1 MSPAKYVGT
10 DADRFRK
17 WGEAMLRQ
25 IFRGGRG
32 LRHRLDSSVI
42 GALSV
47 MAASLFATGAIA
59 QTASDNPPAAS
70 ASDSGSAGKE
80 PARSAPSE
88 PVQSPPGSFGGGE
101 QHVPDARSGG
111 ALAPVDIRP
120 AQPQPRATVQS
131 KAIAIPM
138 RKPAIV
144 QHAQPS
150 PAAKSTAT
158 AQRARPAPATQ
169 SSANSEA
176 IGSGSDQSGNIVG
189 PLGGQYPQPKS
200 LHQVTQS
207 VTVVDR
213 KEIELTAPAS
223 TLDILSAVPGVS
235 IARSG
240 GIGGQIYLRGFSS
253 NSMRSP
259 LFIDGDRLHG
269 RNTLQYQYFQ
279 PEEIER
285 VEVIRGPASVLYGS
299 DALTGVVNL
308 IMRHPTISFGPATY
322 SGGVTAGYGSAANS
336 TTTYSWAQATGG
348 GFAVMGGY
356 GTRAGSNYDTPLGS
370 AINSD
375 YKTEGGN
382 LNVAWAPAIGQRV
395 EFTLRDY
402 KESDGRAGGVGGAPG
417 YPYLNVR
424 QSPNDLRMGRL
435 AYTGDFTG
443 IAVKHVEASFYA
455 NYFDTHVLTVNT
467 STPGKVVNSDNHVM
481 GPLVIGGKALTTFG
495 WDGMFFG
502 DLKST
507 FGMDGWNEARP
518 GSTSTTTTETLTAT
532 GQLKSVVTTPLAQVV
547 PDSGQSN
554 IGVFML
560 HEWTP
565 VAPFTLSAGGRYDW
579 FNTWTLLSP
588 LASPALLPAYQK
600 ASNVDVTAPTGSI
613 GGVYRITPL
622 VDLIGDVA
630 TSFRQP
636 TNMELFNSTATT
648 IPNPN
653 LQPETGLTYEGGF
666 RFHLNQATVK
676 VTTFDSLYHNLILA
690 VPIKYNGSSAYTQN
704 QNVGDA
710 EIQGIEIEE
719 RWQLTPAFN
728 IFGNATML
736 RGTNTTTDMPLA
748 YISPF
753 HGRSGVQYAPPGAGY
768 SFMTFVDW
776 ASAKTRIDPTQE
788 YPTAAYAVWNMFA
801 TFELGTVISPALG
814 DTRVTL
820 GLENILNA
828 LYVDAATFANPA
840 YPRSMYNPLVNPG
853 RNFTAKLTHTF

>member
-1 MSPAKYVGT
+1 M
-10 DADRFRK
+10 
-17 WGEAMLRQ
+17 
-25 IFRGGRG
+25 
-32 LRHRLDSSVI
+32 
-42 GALSV
+42 
-47 MAASLFATGAIA
+47 
-59 QTASDNPPAAS
+59 
-70 ASDSGSAGKE
+70 
-80 PARSAPSE
+80 
-88 PVQSPPGSFGGGE
+88 
-101 QHVPDARSGG
+101 
-111 ALAPVDIRP
+111 
-120 AQPQPRATVQS
+120 QS
-131 KAIAIPM
+131 KAIAVPV

-213 KEIELTAPAS
+213 KEIELTAPSS

-259 LFIDGDRLHG
+259 LFVDGDRLHG

-308 IMRHPTISFGPATY
+308 IMRHPTIDMSGPVRF
-322 SGGVTAGYGSAANS
+322 SGGVSAGVGSAADSFTN
-336 TTTYSWAQATGG
+336 YNWAQATGG
-348 GFAVMGGY
+348 GFAVLGGY
-356 GTRAGSNYDTPLGS
+356 GTRNGFNYDTPLGP
-370 AINSD
+370 AKNSD
-375 YKTEGGN
+375 YKSVGGN
-382 LNVAWAPAIGQRV
+382 LNVAYAPAIGQRI

-402 KESDGRAGGVGGAPG
+402 EESDGRAGGVGGAPG

-435 AYTGDFTG
+435 AYTGDFTNSV
-443 IAVKHVEASFYA
+443 IKHAEASFYA
-455 NYFDTHVLTVNT
+455 NYFDTHLLTVNT
-467 STPGKVVNSDNHVM
+467 STPGKVVTQDSHVM
-481 GPLVIGGKALTTFG
+481 GPLVIGGKAL
-495 WDGMFFG
+495 
-502 DLKST
+502 ST
-507 FGMDGWNEARP
+507 FAWEQTPFGGLQSTIGMDGFSEARP
-518 GSTSTTTTETLTAT
+518 GSTLTSTTETLSAT
-532 GQLKSVVTTPLAQVV
+532 GQVKSITTNPLAQVV

-554 IGVFML
+554 IGAFML

-565 VAPFTLSAGGRYDW
+565 VTPLTLSAGGRYDW
-579 FNTWTLLSP
+579 FNTYTLLSP

-600 ASNVDVTAPTGSI
+600 ASNVDRTAPTGSI
-613 GGVYRITPL
+613 GAVYRISPL
-622 VDLIGDVA
+622 VDLVGDVA
-630 TSFRQP
+630 TAFRQP
-636 TNMELFNSTATT
+636 TNAELFNSTATQ
-648 IPNPN
+648 IPNPS
-653 LQPETGLTYEGGF
+653 LQPETSLTYEGGF

-690 VPIKYNGSSAYTQN
+690 VPVKYNGSSAYTQN

-753 HGRSGVQYAPPGAGY
+753 HGRTGVQYAPPGAGY
-768 SFMTFVDW
+768 SLMTFVDW

-801 TFELGTVISPALG
+801 TFELGTVISPSLG